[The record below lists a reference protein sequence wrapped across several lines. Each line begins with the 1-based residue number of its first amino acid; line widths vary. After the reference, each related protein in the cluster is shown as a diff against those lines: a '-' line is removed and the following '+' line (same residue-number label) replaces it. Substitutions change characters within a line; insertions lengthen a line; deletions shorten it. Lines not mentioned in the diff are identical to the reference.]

1 MRLMQNLVLK
11 KINLVLIFEPKGTRP
26 ARLDTL
32 VNVSTFFLAAVTL
45 YQFLSKIYG
54 HGKRQ
59 GKKLH
64 YKKVLFTKIK

>member
-32 VNVSTFFLAAVTL
+32 VNVSTFFFGGGDALP
-45 YQFLSKIYG
+45 IP
-54 HGKRQ
+54 
-59 GKKLH
+59 
-64 YKKVLFTKIK
+64 IKNLRSW